1 MKYSD
6 LIADW
11 LAELRYTHC
20 FFVSGGNVMHLLESC
35 SRKFEC
41 VPFVHEVAACIAA
54 EYFNAMNPNCKAFA
68 LVTAG
73 PGITNAVTAI
83 AGAYL
88 DSREL
93 LILGGQVKLADLARG
108 EVRQRGIQE
117 INGVDLV
124 RSITESAT
132 CLQEVIDG
140 EAFARLTQSGASGR
154 MGPVFIELPLD
165 IQARTVDSFAL
176 GKAIAPPPPT
186 FNRVE
191 PSTIERIA
199 HKLRSAK
206 RPVILVGAGIHWET
220 AQLLLDRL
228 AEVGIPL
235 MVTWN
240 ATDRIPAD
248 HPLYFGRP
256 NTWGQRYSNILI
268 QQADVLLALGSR
280 LSLQQT
286 GFNWQEF
293 VPKGEVIQV
302 DCDAAELSKGHPKVA
317 MPICGDANFVLKHVT
332 ERDLGRHDD
341 WVGFCRE
348 VRHLLPVVEETNET
362 REGFISPYVFMHT
375 LSCLCRG
382 DDVVIPCS
390 SGGAFTVFM
399 QVFAQRRGQRIVS
412 NKALASMGYGWS
424 GAIGAAIGANG
435 KRTILIEGDGGFLQ
449 NLQELGTVTAN
460 KLNVKLFIFD
470 NNGYASI
477 RMTQRNYF
485 GGRYIGCDS
494 QTGLGMPRWKSVF
507 DAYAIPMVDIGPE
520 FEAAREFQHHFN
532 APGPAA
538 FLVKIDPE
546 QTYYPKITSRITET
560 GGMVS
565 NPLHLMSPD
574 LDPQVA
580 AKVLRNFAEHSQ
592 EESR

>member
-11 LAELRYTHC
+11 LAELGYTHC
-20 FFVSGGNVMHLLESC
+20 FCVAGGNAMHLLESC

-54 EYFNAMNPNCKAFA
+54 EYFNAVAPNRKAFA

-93 LILGGQVKLADLARG
+93 LVLGGQVKVSDLARG

-117 INGVDLV
+117 INGVCLV
-124 RSITESAT
+124 QSITALAK
-132 CLQEVIDG
+132 CLEEVVDG
-140 EAFARLTQSGASGR
+140 KTFASLTQSGTTGR
-154 MGPVFIELPLD
+154 MGPVFLELPLD
-165 IQARTVDSFAL
+165 VQARTVDATAL
-176 GKAIAPPPPT
+176 GKAHSSPPPALK
-186 FNRVE
+186 R
-191 PSTIERIA
+191 IESSIIEKIA
-199 HKLRSAK
+199 RKLRDAE
-206 RPVILVGAGIHWET
+206 RPVMLVGAGIRWKT
-220 AQLLLDRL
+220 AQVLLDRL
-228 AEVGIPL
+228 AELGIPI

-268 QQADVLLALGSR
+268 QQADVLLALGTR

-293 VPKGEVIQV
+293 IPKGEIIQI
-302 DCDAAELSKGHPKVA
+302 DCDAAELSKGHPKLA
-317 MPICGDANFVLKHVT
+317 LPICGDANLALKQVT
-332 ERDLGRHDD
+332 EQNLGSHDD
-341 WVGFCRE
+341 WVAFCRD
-348 VRHLLPVVEETNET
+348 VRRILPLVEGTNET
-362 REGFISPYVFMHT
+362 REGFISPYVFMQT
-375 LSCLCRG
+375 LSCICRSS
-382 DDVVIPCS
+382 DTVIPCS

-399 QVFAQRRGQRIVS
+399 QVFEQKLGQRIVS
-412 NKALASMGYGWS
+412 NKGLASMGYGLS
-424 GAIGAAIGANG
+424 GAIGAAIATGG
-435 KRTILIEGDGGFLQ
+435 GRTILMEGDGGFLQ
-449 NLQELGTVTAN
+449 NLQELGTVAAN
-460 KLNVKLFIFD
+460 KLNVKLFVFD

-485 GGRYIGCDS
+485 GGRYVGCDS
-494 QTGLGMPRWKSVF
+494 QTGLGIPKWKSIF
-507 DAYAIPMVDIGPE
+507 DAYEIPMVEIGPE
-520 FEAAREFQHHFN
+520 FQDVPEFQKRFE
-532 APGPAA
+532 AKGPAS
-538 FLVKIDPE
+538 FLVRIDPD
-546 QTYYPKITSRITET
+546 QTYYPKITSRITKI
-560 GGMVS
+560 GGMIS

-580 AKVLRNFAEHSQ
+580 AKVLRYLGDHS
-592 EESR
+592 